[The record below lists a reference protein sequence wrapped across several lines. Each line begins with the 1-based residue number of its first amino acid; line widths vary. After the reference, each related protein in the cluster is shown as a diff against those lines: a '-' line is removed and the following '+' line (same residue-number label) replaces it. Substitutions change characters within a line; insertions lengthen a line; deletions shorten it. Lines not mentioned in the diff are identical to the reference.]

1 MLKTKDGPQELQ
13 IKKSGMKS
21 PDFFRKYAKKNYLNE
36 FRISE

>member
-1 MLKTKDGPQELQ
+1 MLKTKDGALRTTN
-13 IKKSGMKS
+13 KKSRMKS